1 MLAATQKR
9 ADDTL
14 GTVKLALKLASNRP
28 ISDPTLRSYLL
39 EQLRA
44 ALQVVERPYENAP
57 QASPVSILIA
67 LSIMGNEVAKN
78 SVEAILQNGEACEE
92 HASLLLEHLEGAFDA
107 EGQPAHLS
115 REVYA
120 AI

>member
-14 GTVKLALKLASNRP
+14 GTVKLALKLASRRP
-28 ISDPTLRSYLL
+28 LADPALRSYLL
-39 EQLRA
+39 DQLRA
-44 ALQVVERPYENAP
+44 ALQVMECPHENAP

-67 LSIMGNEVAKN
+67 LSIMGDEVAKN
-78 SVEAILQNGEACEE
+78 SVEAILLEGEAREE
-92 HASLLLEHLEGAFDA
+92 HANSLLEKLEAAFDA
-107 EGQPAHLS
+107 DGQPAHLS